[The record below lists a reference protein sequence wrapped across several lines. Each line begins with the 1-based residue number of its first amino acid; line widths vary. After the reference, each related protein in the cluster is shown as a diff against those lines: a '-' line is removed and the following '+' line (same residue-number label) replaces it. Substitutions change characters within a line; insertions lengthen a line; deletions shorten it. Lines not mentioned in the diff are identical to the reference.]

1 MNHDP
6 EDKLDNLTVRD
17 ETGARLRKLTSW
29 ALVPMRR
36 AMETPLLRAK
46 APQIVSHVEYAD
58 IAAPLDGFS
67 NRRLIW
73 WSLLAVVLLPVIASG
88 IYLFAIASDQYTAE
102 TRFAV
107 RTLQPASAG
116 NKSDASVPNILTMTA
131 SLGGQDADI
140 VANYVHS
147 RAIIDDIS
155 KHVDVRAIFQR
166 PEADFLMRLPK
177 NASNED
183 LTEYWN
189 RMVSVFI
196 ESYSGIVTV
205 KVRAFRREDA
215 LVLAKAIL
223 QSSEAL
229 VEDLSARVRADI
241 VVHAEQEVQR
251 SEALVH
257 KALTDLQTYR
267 NKEGLIDPVKNAD
280 ATGKLL
286 LQLMADKIQAESQLF
301 VTQRSAGPDAP
312 GIAPLRA
319 KLESIKSQIAD
330 LQLQMAGS
338 TSSTTIDI
346 KPNLA
351 ALISRFEE
359 LDLKR
364 QFAERL
370 YELTQEGLTRARLIA
385 ERRAVYLA
393 VFVPPSL
400 PEDFSYPLR
409 YSSLFLIFIAAFLA
423 WCCGATIWASV
434 LDHRL

>member
-1 MNHDP
+1 
-6 EDKLDNLTVRD
+6 
-17 ETGARLRKLTSW
+17 
-29 ALVPMRR
+29 
-36 AMETPLLRAK
+36 METPLLRAK
-46 APQIVSHVEYAD
+46 APQLVAHVEYTDVEVPAN
-58 IAAPLDGFS
+58 GSS
-67 NRRLIW
+67 NFRLIW
-73 WSLLAVVLLPVIASG
+73 WSLVVVVLLPVIASG
-88 IYLFAIASDQYTAE
+88 IYLFAIASNQYTAE

-107 RTLQPASAG
+107 RTLAPGSG
-116 NKSDASVPNILTMTA
+116 NKSETSVPNVLTMTG

-140 VANYVHS
+140 VADYVHS
-147 RAIIDDIS
+147 RSIIDDIS

-166 PEADFLMRLPK
+166 PEADFLVRLSK
-177 NASNED
+177 DASAED
-183 LTEYWN
+183 LTQYWN
-189 RMVSVFI
+189 RMISVYI

-205 KVRAFRREDA
+205 KVCAFRRDDA
-215 LVLAKAIL
+215 LILAKAIL

-229 VEDLSARVRADI
+229 VEDLSVRVRTDI
-241 VVHAEQEVQR
+241 VAHAEQEVIR

-257 KALTDLQTYR
+257 KALSDLQIYR

-286 LQLMADKIQAESQLF
+286 LQLMTDKIQAESQLF
-301 VTQRSAGPDAP
+301 VSQRSAGADAP
-312 GIAPLRA
+312 GVAPLRT

-330 LQLQMAGS
+330 LQLQMAGAAPSS
-338 TSSTTIDI
+338 TSSTTDA

-409 YSSLFLIFIAAFLA
+409 YSSFLLIAIVAFLT